1 VAGNPVVAQ
10 AIICAKCGS
19 KVRPGREKCP
29 RCRAVVTVPDPAVA
43 VAASKRLATVA
54 AVVSGA
60 FVLLLIGLWVA
71 RGSTAPSAPA
81 RTAARKPA
89 PAAAPPGDSPAA
101 APVALPQIGRD
112 RPVLDAAGAG
122 TLAYGAGDYA
132 TALARFQA
140 AIEKNPQD
148 TDSLSN
154 LAQVLVRM
162 NRPADAIP
170 YLERA
175 VALAPQQWAYQ
186 FNLARALGLVGRMP
200 ESIGAYRR
208 AQELFPDDYVTS
220 FNLALALHKSG
231 DEAGAVEQ
239 YQKAINLQPEDASFR
254 KALGVSYERLQKPT
268 EAAAAYQEYLRLSP
282 AAADADTV
290 RARIAQ
296 LTGSATSTLPAAAER

>member
-1 VAGNPVVAQ
+1 VAQ

-43 VAASKRLATVA
+43 VAASKWLATVA
-54 AVVSGA
+54 ALVSGA

-71 RGSTAPSAPA
+71 RGSTTTSPPSRA
-81 RTAARKPA
+81 AARKPA
-89 PAAAPPGDSPAA
+89 PAAPASGTSPAA
-101 APVALPQIGRD
+101 APAALPQIGRD
-112 RPVLDAAGAG
+112 RPFLDAAGAG

-132 TALARFQA
+132 TALAKFQA

-148 TDSLSN
+148 ADSLSN
-154 LAQVLVRM
+154 LGQVLVRM

-170 YLERA
+170 YLQRA
-175 VALAPQQWAYQ
+175 VSLAPQQWAYQ
-186 FNLARALGLVGRMP
+186 FNLARAFGLVGRMA
-200 ESIGAYRR
+200 ESIDGYRR
-208 AQELFPDDYVTS
+208 AQELFPDDYVTA
-220 FNLALALHKSG
+220 FNLALALHKTG

-239 YQKAINLQPEDASFR
+239 YRKAINLQPDDASFR
-254 KALGVSYERLQKPT
+254 KALGVSYERLQKRT

-290 RARIAQ
+290 RARIAE
-296 LTGSATSTLPAAAER
+296 LTGASAPPAVPAAAERL